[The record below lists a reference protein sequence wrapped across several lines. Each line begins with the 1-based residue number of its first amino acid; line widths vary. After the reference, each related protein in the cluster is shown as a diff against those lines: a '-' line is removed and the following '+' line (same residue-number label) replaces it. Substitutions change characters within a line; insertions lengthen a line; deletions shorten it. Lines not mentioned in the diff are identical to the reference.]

1 MSTVLLCERG
11 DGKIQGWHRD
21 RLAVVYVRQSS
32 RQQVLDHGEST
43 RLQYGLADRAVA
55 LGWPASRVMVIDED
69 LGRSAA
75 NAAER
80 PGFARLVA
88 EITMGHVGLVLGL
101 EMSRLARVGRDW
113 HQLVELC
120 SLAGALLAD
129 ADGVYDP
136 NWYND
141 RLLLG
146 LKGTMTEG
154 RAASDQAADGFG
166 PAGQSQPGGLAFP
179 LPAGYVRRPSGEV
192 ALDPDEQVQAVVRLV
207 FGLSGQLGTVHA
219 VLRFLVEHRVQ
230 IGMRERSGPGK
241 GEVIWRAPHQQGL
254 VNMLRNPAYAG
265 IYAYGRSRTEL
276 SRRLPGREHSGRVR
290 QLAAGEWLVR
300 IDGALPAY
308 ISAGQYERNLARMA
322 ANRAR
327 AESLGAPRE
336 GPALLGGLVV
346 CGICGHRMQ
355 VSYETSRQGL
365 TGRYC
370 CQRRHHTYGE
380 PRCQQMAAR
389 FPGDHV
395 VAQVLPALGPAALE
409 LSVTATRQAGAHR
422 AEVDRIWRQR
432 LERAEFLCDR
442 AQRQYQLAEPGN
454 RLVVRQLEREWEATL
469 AERARLTEEYE
480 RYQRQRPV
488 RLPAAELAAIRA
500 LASDIPALWAA
511 PTTTVADR
519 KRLLRAV
526 IESVQVTAAGA
537 TERVQATVTWAGG
550 HQTHATLMRPVARI
564 DQLSYYPAL
573 TARIRALAS
582 EGLGNAEIAGRLAAE
597 GFRTPHLHERFNT
610 GQIQHLIRRLG
621 LRPGLDHD
629 SRTGQGSPGPG
640 RWWLATL
647 AREIGMPTATL
658 FTWLKRGWIDGRQD
672 TRPPYRWIVTA
683 DPAEVERLRARHQL
697 PAGYHNRRR
706 WTNTDTLSESSADKE
721 PDRHAREAL
730 RSSHQDN
737 DISTGLRPGA

>member
-1 MSTVLLCERG
+1 V
-11 DGKIQGWHRD
+11 
-21 RLAVVYVRQSS
+21 
-32 RQQVLDHGEST
+32 
-43 RLQYGLADRAVA
+43 
-55 LGWPASRVMVIDED
+55 
-69 LGRSAA
+69 
-75 NAAER
+75 
-80 PGFARLVA
+80 
-88 EITMGHVGLVLGL
+88 
-101 EMSRLARVGRDW
+101 
-113 HQLVELC
+113 
-120 SLAGALLAD
+120 
-129 ADGVYDP
+129 
-136 NWYND
+136 
-141 RLLLG
+141 
-146 LKGTMTEG
+146 
-154 RAASDQAADGFG
+154 
-166 PAGQSQPGGLAFP
+166 P

-230 IGMRERSGPGK
+230 IGMRERSGPGR
-241 GEVIWRAPHQQGL
+241 GEIVWRVPHQQGL

-265 IYAYGRSRTEL
+265 IYAYGRSRTEP
-276 SRRLPGREHSGRVR
+276 SRRLPGHEHSGRVR
-290 QLAAGEWLVR
+290 RLDAGEWLVR

-389 FPGDHV
+389 FLDDHV
-395 VAQVLPALGPAALE
+395 VAEALSALAPAALE
-409 LSVTATRQAGAHR
+409 LSVTAARQVEAHR

-432 LERAEFLCDR
+432 LERADFLCDR
-442 AQRQYQLAEPGN
+442 ARRQYQLAEPEN

-469 AERARLTEEYE
+469 AERARLGEEYE
-480 RYQRQRPV
+480 RHQRQRPP
-488 RLPAAELAAIRA
+488 RLSATELAAIRA

-526 IESVQVTAAGA
+526 IESVRVSAEGA

-550 HQTHATLMRPVARI
+550 HQTHAVLSRPVARI
-564 DQLSYYPAL
+564 EQLSYYPAL
-573 TARIRALAS
+573 TERIAALAGQ
-582 EGLGNAEIAGRLAAE
+582 GLDSAVIAGRLAAE
-597 GFRTPHLHERFNT
+597 GFRTPRLHERFHP
-610 GQIQHLIRRLG
+610 GEIQHLIRRLG

-629 SRTGQGSPGPG
+629 PRTGQGRPGPG
-640 RWWLATL
+640 QWWLAAL

-658 FTWLKRGWIDGRQD
+658 FTWLKRGWITGRQD
-672 TRPPYRWIVTA
+672 TRPPYRWIITA
-683 DPAEVERLRARHQL
+683 GTAEVDRLRALHRL

-706 WTNTDTLSESSADKE
+706 WTDTDTLSENCPSKE
-721 PDRHAREAL
+721 PDHHARQTL
-730 RSSHQDN
+730 QSSH
-737 DISTGLRPGA
+737 

>member
-1 MSTVLLCERG
+1 
-11 DGKIQGWHRD
+11 
-21 RLAVVYVRQSS
+21 
-32 RQQVLDHGEST
+32 
-43 RLQYGLADRAVA
+43 
-55 LGWPASRVMVIDED
+55 
-69 LGRSAA
+69 
-75 NAAER
+75 
-80 PGFARLVA
+80 
-88 EITMGHVGLVLGL
+88 
-101 EMSRLARVGRDW
+101 
-113 HQLVELC
+113 
-120 SLAGALLAD
+120 
-129 ADGVYDP
+129 
-136 NWYND
+136 
-141 RLLLG
+141 
-146 LKGTMTEG
+146 
-154 RAASDQAADGFG
+154 
-166 PAGQSQPGGLAFP
+166 
-179 LPAGYVRRPSGEV
+179 
-192 ALDPDEQVQAVVRLV
+192 
-207 FGLSGQLGTVHA
+207 
-219 VLRFLVEHRVQ
+219 
-230 IGMRERSGPGK
+230 
-241 GEVIWRAPHQQGL
+241 
-254 VNMLRNPAYAG
+254 
-265 IYAYGRSRTEL
+265 
-276 SRRLPGREHSGRVR
+276 VR

-300 IDGALPAY
+300 IEGALPAY

-327 AESLGAPRE
+327 AESAGAPRE

-355 VSYETSRQGL
+355 VSYETSRRGL

-389 FPGDHV
+389 FLDDHV
-395 VAQVLPALGPAALE
+395 VAQVLSALGPAALE
-409 LSVTATRQAGAHR
+409 LSVTATRQVEAHR

-442 AQRQYQLAEPGN
+442 AQRQYQLAEPEN

-480 RYQRQRPV
+480 RYQRQRPA
-488 RLPAAELAAIRA
+488 RLSAAELAAIRA

-511 PTTTVADR
+511 PTTTAADR

-526 IESVQVTAAGA
+526 IESVQVTAADA

-582 EGLGNAEIAGRLAAE
+582 EGLGNAEIADRLAAE

-629 SRTGQGSPGPG
+629 SRTGQGSLGPG
-640 RWWLATL
+640 QWWLATL

-721 PDRHAREAL
+721 PDRHARQAL
-730 RSSHQDN
+730 RSSH
-737 DISTGLRPGA
+737 

>member
-1 MSTVLLCERG
+1 VSTMLPHEHG

-21 RLAVVYVRQSS
+21 RLAAVYVRQSS

-43 RLQYGLADRAVA
+43 RLQYGLADRAAA

-88 EITMGHVGLVLGL
+88 ELTMGHVGLVLGL
-101 EMSRLARVGRDW
+101 EMSRLARAGRDW
-113 HQLVELC
+113 HQLIELC

-146 LKGTMTEG
+146 LKGTMTELELHLIRQRMASG
-154 RAASDQAADGFG
+154 RLAK
-166 PAGQSQPGGLAFP
+166 AGRGELAVP
-179 LPAGYVRRPSGEV
+179 LPAGYARRPSGEA
-192 ALDPDEQVQAVVRLV
+192 ALDPDEQVQAVIRLV
-207 FGLSGQLGTVHA
+207 FGLFEQLGTVHA
-219 VLRFLVEHRVQ
+219 VLRFLVAHQVR

-241 GEVIWRAPHQQGL
+241 GEVVWRAPHQQGL

-265 IYAYGRSRTEL
+265 IYAYGRSRTDP
-276 SRRLPGREHSGRVR
+276 SRRLPGREQSGRVR
-290 QLAAGEWLVR
+290 GLDARQWLVR
-300 IDGALPAY
+300 IEGALPAY
-308 ISAGQYERNLARMA
+308 ISVEQYERNQARLA

-336 GPALLGGLVV
+336 GPALLGGLVA
-346 CGICGHRMQ
+346 CGICGQRMQ
-355 VSYETSRQGL
+355 ASYETSGQGL

-380 PRCQQMAAR
+380 PRCQQMAAP
-389 FPGDHV
+389 FLDDHV
-395 VAQVLPALGPAALE
+395 VAQVLSALAPAALE
-409 LSVTATRQAGAHR
+409 LSVTAAGQVEARR

-432 LERAEFLCDR
+432 LERAGFACDR
-442 AQRQYQLAEPGN
+442 ARRQYQLAEPEN
-454 RLVVRQLEREWEATL
+454 RLVARQLEREWEAAL
-469 AERARLTEEYE
+469 AERAHLGEEYE
-480 RYQRQRPV
+480 RYQRARPA
-488 RLPAAELAAIRA
+488 RLSAAELAAIRA
-500 LASDIPALWAA
+500 LAGDIPALWAA

-526 IESVQVTAAGA
+526 IESVQVTAEGA
-537 TERVQATVTWAGG
+537 TERVHAAITWAGG
-550 HQTHATLMRPVARI
+550 HQTHAGLARPVARI

-573 TARIRALAS
+573 TERITALAG
-582 EGLGNAEIAGRLAAE
+582 EGLDSAAIAGQLAAE
-597 GFRTPHLHERFNT
+597 GFRTPRLHDRFHV
-610 GQIQHLIRRLG
+610 GEIQQLIRRLG

-629 SRTGQGSPGPG
+629 HRTDHGGLGPG
-640 RWWLATL
+640 QWWLATL
-647 AREIGMPTATL
+647 AREIGMPAATL
-658 FTWLKRGWIDGRQD
+658 FGWLKRGWVTGRQD
-672 TRPPYRWIVTA
+672 TRPPYRWIITA
-683 DPAEVERLRARHQL
+683 GPAEVERLRALHQL

-706 WTNTDTLSESSADKE
+706 WTDDGTLIGTSKDKE
-721 PDRHAREAL
+721 PGNH
-730 RSSHQDN
+730 
-737 DISTGLRPGA
+737 G

>member
-1 MSTVLLCERG
+1 VSTVLPVERG

-43 RLQYGLADRAVA
+43 RLQYGLAERAAA
-55 LGWPASRVMVIDED
+55 LGWAASRVLVIDED

-75 NAAER
+75 GAAER

-101 EMSRLARVGRDW
+101 DMSRLARAGRDW
-113 HQLVELC
+113 HQLIELC

-146 LKGTMTEG
+146 LKGTMSQVELHLIKQRMASG
-154 RAASDQAADGFG
+154 RLAR
-166 PAGQSQPGGLAFP
+166 AGRGELAVP
-179 LPAGYVRRPSGEV
+179 LPAGYVRRPSGEA

-207 FGLSGQLGTVHA
+207 FRLFQELGTVHA
-219 VLRFLVEHRVQ
+219 VLRFLVEHQVQ

-241 GEVIWRAPHQQGL
+241 GEVVWRAPHQQGL

-265 IYAYGRSRTEL
+265 IYAYGRSRTDP
-276 SRRLPGREHSGRVR
+276 SRRLPAHEHSGRVR
-290 QLAAGEWLVR
+290 GLDAGQWLVR

-308 ISAGQYERNLARMA
+308 ISTGQYERNQARLA

-327 AESLGAPRE
+327 AESPGAPRE

-346 CGICGHRMQ
+346 CGVCGHRLQ
-355 VSYETSRQGL
+355 VSYETSGQGL

-389 FPGDHV
+389 FLDDHV
-395 VAQVLPALGPAALE
+395 AAQVLSALAPAALE
-409 LSVTATRQAGAHR
+409 LSVAAARQAEGRR

-432 LERAEFLCDR
+432 LERADIRCDR
-442 AQRQYQLAEPGN
+442 ARRQYQLAEPEN
-454 RLVVRQLEREWEATL
+454 RLVARQLEREWEAAL
-469 AERARLTEEYE
+469 AEQASLGEEYQ
-480 RYQRQRPV
+480 RYRRQRPA
-488 RLPAAELAAIRA
+488 RLSPAELAAIRA
-500 LASDIPALWAA
+500 LAGDIPALWSA
-511 PTTTVADR
+511 PTTTAADR

-526 IESVQVTAAGA
+526 IESVQVTAEGT
-537 TERVQATVTWAGG
+537 TERVHATVTWAGG
-550 HQTHATLMRPVARI
+550 HQTRATLSRPVARI
-564 DQLSYYPAL
+564 GQLSYYPAL
-573 TARIRALAS
+573 TGRIRALAS
-582 EGLGNAEIAGRLAAE
+582 QGLDSAAIAGQLAAE
-597 GFRTPHLHERFNT
+597 GFRTPRQHERFHD
-610 GQIQHLIRRLG
+610 GEIQQLIRRLG

-629 SRTGQGSPGPG
+629 QRTGQGSLGPG
-640 RWWLATL
+640 QWWLAAL
-647 AREIGMPTATL
+647 AGEIEMPVATL
-658 FTWLKRGWIDGRQD
+658 FGWLKRGWITGRQD
-672 TRPPYRWIVTA
+672 TRPPYRWIITA
-683 DPAEVERLRARHQL
+683 DPAEVERLRALHQL

-706 WTNTDTLSESSADKE
+706 WTDVGAPAGTSQNEE
-721 PDRHAREAL
+721 PDNHGNEDL
-730 RSSHQDN
+730 RNSH
-737 DISTGLRPGA
+737 

>member
-1 MSTVLLCERG
+1 MSTVLTREHG
-11 DGKIQGWHRD
+11 DGKVQGWHRD

-32 RQQVLDHGEST
+32 RQQVVDHGEST
-43 RLQYGLADRAVA
+43 RLQYGLAGRAVA

-101 EMSRLARVGRDW
+101 EMSRLARAGRDW
-113 HQLVELC
+113 HQLIELC

-146 LKGTMTEG
+146 LKGTMTEVELHLIKQRMASG
-154 RAASDQAADGFG
+154 RRAKASRGE
-166 PAGQSQPGGLAFP
+166 LAVP
-179 LPAGYVRRPSGEV
+179 LPAGYVRQASGEV

-207 FGLSGQLGTVHA
+207 FRLFEQLGTVHA

-241 GEVIWRAPHQQGL
+241 GEVAWRAPHQQGL

-265 IYAYGRSRTEL
+265 IYAYGRSRTDP

-290 QLAAGEWLVR
+290 RLDAGEWLVR
-300 IDGALPAY
+300 IEGALPAY

-355 VSYETSRQGL
+355 VSYESNRQGL
-365 TGRYC
+365 TGRYS

-389 FPGDHV
+389 FLDDHV
-395 VAQVLPALGPAALE
+395 VAQVLSALAPAALE
-409 LSVTATRQAGAHR
+409 LSVTAARQVEAHR

-432 LERAEFLCDR
+432 LERAEFRCDR
-442 AQRQYQLAEPGN
+442 ARRQYQLAEPEN
-454 RLVVRQLEREWEATL
+454 RLVARQLEREWEGAL
-469 AERARLTEEYE
+469 AERARLAEEYQ
-480 RYQRQRPV
+480 RYQRQRPA
-488 RLPAAELAAIRA
+488 RLSAAELAAIRA
-500 LASDIPALWAA
+500 LAADIPALWAA
-511 PTTTVADR
+511 PTTTAADR

-526 IESVQVTAAGA
+526 IESVQVSADGA

-550 HQTHATLMRPVARI
+550 HQTHAALRRPVARI

-573 TARIRALAS
+573 TERIKALAG
-582 EGLGNAEIAGRLAAE
+582 EGLGNAQIAGRLAAE
-597 GFRTPHLHERFNT
+597 GFRTPHLNECFHDGE
-610 GQIQHLIRRLG
+610 IQQLIRRLG
-621 LRPGLDHD
+621 LRPGLDQVPH
-629 SRTGQGSPGPG
+629 TGQGRLGSGQ
-640 RWWLATL
+640 WWLATL

-658 FTWLKRGWIDGRQD
+658 FGWLKRGWVTARQD
-672 TRPPYRWIVTA
+672 TRPPYRWIITA
-683 DPAEVERLRARHQL
+683 GPAEVERLRALHQL

-706 WTNTDTLSESSADKE
+706 WTGIDTLSESSADKE
-721 PDRHAREAL
+721 PDHNARQAL
-730 RSSHQDN
+730 RNSH
-737 DISTGLRPGA
+737 